1 MSFMYPLGL
10 LGLIGIPIVIIIYIL
25 RSKYNEQTVTST
37 YLWKLSEKFLK
48 RKNPLSGITGLI
60 SLILQILIIAVI
72 SLAIARPIFVLPNAA
87 NDYCF
92 VLDTSGSMNML
103 EGKDTRLEL
112 AKEEIKDVIKSS
124 ASGSTYTLTCVSDE
138 TVRIFEKISNKDT
151 ATQLLEQVKGGDTSS
166 KSSEVLSVAQK
177 YFDNDSSSIIYLVT
191 DKSYN
196 THENIEII
204 DVSSEGESNYGVF
217 DSTYSLTAGKLT
229 VGASVISHGADA
241 TLDVEL
247 YIDGA
252 DSPAATT
259 KISVNQGE
267 LTPVE
272 LECASKGFS
281 SFEVVIANR
290 DIYGDDNSI
299 KTYNIKNEK
308 AYSTLIVSE
317 SGFFFKAAIDAILDS
332 EITVITPEEYPEHE
346 GIYGLYIFDS
356 YTPEVLPDASVWLIN
371 SDKSIADTGFGV
383 RGKVDLEGSAPIVR
397 SYSSATNV
405 RELLEMVDGDDIYI
419 TNYVKYSGMYLN
431 FATLFSYDS
440 NPLIFAGTNGLGNRQ
455 VVVGFDIH
463 QSNIALTADFVVL
476 LGNLLDYSFPNI
488 IDEVNYTV
496 GEEAIV
502 NVVANAENIKA
513 IAPSGKEVYAES
525 DGSIATFKL
534 SEVGSYDVSMDIAG
548 VKTVYKIYSSAHPDE
563 SVPSVEEEEFS
574 LSGEKQEVK
583 RDGEFDPTMILF
595 ICLAVLF
602 IADWGVYCYEKYQL
616 R

>member
-60 SLILQILIIAVI
+60 SLILEILIIAVV

-191 DKSYN
+191 DKRYN
-196 THENIEII
+196 THKNIEII
-204 DVSSEGESNYGVF
+204 DVGSEGEKNYGVF
-217 DSTYSLTAGKLT
+217 DATYSLAAGKLT

-252 DSPAATT
+252 ASPAATT
-259 KISVNQGE
+259 KVSVKQGE

-281 SFEVVIANR
+281 SFEVVIANS
-290 DIYGDDNSI
+290 DIYGDDNSV

-332 EITVITPEEYPEHE
+332 EITVITPEEYPDHE
-346 GIYGLYIFDS
+346 GTYGLYIFDS
-356 YTPEVLPDASVWLIN
+356 YTPDALPDASVWLIN
-371 SDKSIADTGFGV
+371 SDKSIEDTGFGV
-383 RGKVDLEGSAPIVR
+383 RGKVDLEGSEPIVR

-405 RELLEMVDGDDIYI
+405 RELLKMVDGKDIYI

-476 LGNLLDYSFPNI
+476 LGSF
-488 IDEVNYTV
+488 T
-496 GEEAIV
+496 
-502 NVVANAENIKA
+502 
-513 IAPSGKEVYAES
+513 
-525 DGSIATFKL
+525 
-534 SEVGSYDVSMDIAG
+534 
-548 VKTVYKIYSSAHPDE
+548 
-563 SVPSVEEEEFS
+563 
-574 LSGEKQEVK
+574 
-583 RDGEFDPTMILF
+583 
-595 ICLAVLF
+595 
-602 IADWGVYCYEKYQL
+602 
-616 R
+616 